1 MEPTPEPSPGT
12 ALIIRT
18 IRPTTPAGTTPL
30 PPAFGGPR
38 GDSAEEARE
47 LLRRAIESWLAKSMS
62 SHTHRAY
69 RRDLA
74 QFMSFLGIPAGHY
87 EELLRTLP
95 DHVAAWRD
103 ALAQSGKADLTITR
117 KVTAL
122 RSLFTYLGNYGF
134 KGANP
139 AHPDFVKTPAHP
151 CEGKTVGLGARD
163 CRKLLD
169 APTADTPVGLRDR
182 ALLAVL
188 AFSACRVEE
197 LTKIKVGH
205 LKTDGEHRIVELQG
219 KGKKQRKGAL
229 PPEVLERL
237 AAWLAVAGI
246 RDDRDGPLFRP
257 VKTPRGLG
265 RDGFK
270 RKPLTTR
277 AVEYLVERYVKAEGL
292 DPAVCVHSFRVAAT
306 TRARQQGVDILDL
319 QNWLGHEDPRTTR
332 NYIRDGEK
340 LHRSPAY
347 VLRY

>member
-1 MEPTPEPSPGT
+1 
-12 ALIIRT
+12 
-18 IRPTTPAGTTPL
+18 
-30 PPAFGGPR
+30 
-38 GDSAEEARE
+38 
-47 LLRRAIESWLAKSMS
+47 
-62 SHTHRAY
+62 
-69 RRDLA
+69 
-74 QFMSFLGIPAGHY
+74 
-87 EELLRTLP
+87 
-95 DHVAAWRD
+95 
-103 ALAQSGKADLTITR
+103 
-117 KVTAL
+117 VTAL
-122 RSLFTYLGNYGF
+122 RSLFTYLANYGF

-151 CEGKTVGLGARD
+151 REGKTVGLAPRD

-169 APTADTPVGLRDR
+169 APPADTPVGLRDR

-197 LTKIKVGH
+197 LTNIKVGH
-205 LKTDGEHRIVELQG
+205 LKTDGEHRVVELQG

-229 PPEVLERL
+229 PAEVLERL
-237 AAWLAVAGI
+237 AAWLDAAGI
-246 RDDRDGPLFRP
+246 REDRDGPLFRP

-265 RDGFK
+265 KDGF
-270 RKPLTTR
+270 RRRPLTTR

-292 DPAVCVHSFRVAAT
+292 DPSVCVHSFRVAAT

-319 QNWLGHEDPRTTR
+319 QDWLGHEDPRTTR